1 MAEWIS
7 NLKQIVMIV
16 LICEFLKELFSTDS
30 FRKYVQFAINL
41 LLFLFLF
48 CSLFRIDFTL
58 PEFDFSVLEI
68 ENENLVVKEYEK
80 QIATSIQ
87 EELTGNG
94 ITVSDVRVQLNEQY
108 EIVSST
114 VFSSEDPEKI
124 HQILKGEFPYE
135 VVCPAETTL
144 AEEF

>member
-58 PEFDFSVLEI
+58 PEFDFSVLET
-68 ENENLVVKEYEK
+68 ENENLVIKEYET
-80 QIATSIQ
+80 QIAISIR

-94 ITVSDVRVQLNEQY
+94 IDISDVSVQLNEQY
-108 EIVSST
+108 EIVSAT
-114 VFSSEDPEKI
+114 VFSSEDPAKI
-124 HQILKGEFPYE
+124 YQILKGEFPYE
-135 VVCPAETTL
+135 VVHPTETTL
-144 AEEF
+144 AEDP